1 MNAKM
6 RIGHFTKMQPMRLR
20 VKMAGLK
27 TALAAGLLCLSV
39 TQSSAGGPAGYD
51 TNLERWA
58 KESLAKRIGDMR
70 GSHNGGEPLHMVTE
84 IDVKRGPLPLSAARK
99 NDPIWVMATL
109 RFGTEINVAQPVE
122 TPVATAVVDRA
133 EVPYPPRDTYTGALV
148 LAKN

>member
-6 RIGHFTKMQPMRLR
+6 RIGHFTKPQPLRLR

-27 TALAAGLLCLSV
+27 SALAAGLLVLTA
-39 TQSSAGGPAGYD
+39 TQSFAGSLNGYD

-84 IDVKRGPLPLSAARK
+84 IDIKRGPLPLSAARK

-122 TPVATAVVDRA
+122 APVAVAKIET
-133 EVPYPPRDTYTGALV
+133 PYPPRETYTGALV

>member
-6 RIGHFTKMQPMRLR
+6 RSGLFTVTQRPRLR

-27 TALAAGLLCLSV
+27 SALVSGLLVLAAS
-39 TQSSAGGPAGYD
+39 QSFAGGLTGYD

-58 KESLAKRIGDMR
+58 KESLAKRIGAMR
-70 GSHNGGEPLHMVTE
+70 NSHDANEPLHMVTE

-109 RFGTEINVAQPVE
+109 RFGTEINILEKVKP
-122 TPVATAVVDRA
+122 PVAIA
-133 EVPYPPRDTYTGALV
+133 EVATPYPLREAYKGALV
-148 LAKN
+148 LAGN